1 MKLLVVIALLIIPF
15 TVHATGNT
23 DWSVAMVEST
33 MKRYPTAKDLGSW
46 GYAKSLYLYGQYLVY
61 KRTHDPRYLKYIK
74 DWVDMHVDDQGVVR
88 SENAQGEVR
97 EITFDNL
104 DSMLPGNLL
113 LLLYQETKDQKY
125 KLAADRIRKRF
136 DTYPRTKDGG
146 FWHATGKSREWQL
159 WGDGVFMSMPFLVRY
174 GSMFGDSKYANDE
187 AVLQLMTYNIH
198 LSDVRT
204 GLMFHAYDES
214 GQSAWADK
222 DTKHSAE
229 RWCRAMG
236 WFGMTL
242 IEVLELL
249 PRDHPMRPMLIGQVM
264 LLVKAWARYQD
275 AKTGLWYQ
283 VVDKGDNPANWL
295 ETSSSSMYT
304 YVTAM
309 AIDRGYVDK
318 KLANVVQRGY
328 AGVLT
333 KISLDKDGQT
343 NLTDICEG
351 TNVADLAY
359 YFARKRNTNDFHG
372 LGAFLIMNEKFMNK
386 TLKGSSRSLFQ
397 PQKSTK
403 NQQVRKRGLPPL
415 FQTFSENA

>member
-1 MKLLVVIALLIIPF
+1 MKLIVTALLLISF
-15 TVHATGNT
+15 TVTANAKT

-61 KRTHDPRYLKYIK
+61 KRTGDPRYLKYIK
-74 DWVDMHVDDQGVVR
+74 DWIDMHVDEQGVVR
-88 SENAQGEVR
+88 STNAQGEVR
-97 EITFDNL
+97 EIKFDNL

-113 LLLYQETKDQKY
+113 LLLYQETKVQKY

-146 FWHATGKSREWQL
+146 FWHADSKSREWQL

-174 GSMFGDSKYANDE
+174 GNMFGDSKYANDE
-187 AVLQLMTYNIH
+187 AALQLMTYANH
-198 LSDVRT
+198 LNDPRT

-214 GQSAWADK
+214 GQTAWADK
-222 DTKHSAE
+222 ETKHSAE
-229 RWCRAMG
+229 MWCRAMG

-249 PRDHPMRPMLIGQVM
+249 SRDHPMRPILVGQVM

-275 AKTGLWYQ
+275 QKTGLWYQ

-309 AIDRGYVDK
+309 AVDRGYVEK
-318 KLANVVQRGY
+318 KYADVVQRGY

-333 KISLDKDGQT
+333 KISLGQDGQT
-343 NLTDICEG
+343 NITDICEG

-386 TLKGSSRSLFQ
+386 TLKGSSRTLW
-397 PQKSTK
+397 K
-403 NQQVRKRGLPPL
+403 PL
-415 FQTFSENA
+415 SKTI

>member
-1 MKLLVVIALLIIPF
+1 MKLIAVIALLILIPCS
-15 TVHATGNT
+15 TIAYAKT

-61 KRTHDPRYLKYIK
+61 KRTRDPRYLKYIK
-74 DWVDMHVDDQGVVR
+74 DWVDMHVDEQGVVR
-88 SENAQGEVR
+88 STNAKGEVN
-97 EITFDNL
+97 EIKFDNL

-113 LLLYQETKDQKY
+113 LLLYQQTKDQKY

-136 DTYPRTKDGG
+136 DTYPRTKDSG
-146 FWHATGKSREWQL
+146 FWHATSKSREWQL

-174 GSMFGDSKYANDE
+174 GVMFGDSKYANDE
-187 AVLQLMTYNIH
+187 AVLQLLTYSIH
-198 LSDVRT
+198 LNDLRT

-222 DTKHSAE
+222 ETKHSAE
-229 RWCRAMG
+229 MWCRAMG

-249 PRDHPMRPMLIGQVM
+249 PRNHPMRPMLVGQIF

-275 AKTGLWYQ
+275 EKTGLWYQ
-283 VVDKGDNPANWL
+283 VVDKGDDPANWL

-309 AIDRGYVDK
+309 AVDRGYVEK
-318 KLANVVQRGY
+318 KLANVVNRGY

-333 KISLDKDGQT
+333 KISLDKEGQT
-343 NLTDICEG
+343 NIIDICEG

-386 TLKGSSRSLFQ
+386 TLKGSSKSLFQ
-397 PQKSTK
+397 PQKGT
-403 NQQVRKRGLPPL
+403 
-415 FQTFSENA
+415 

>member
-1 MKLLVVIALLIIPF
+1 MRFIVVVTLLLIPF
-15 TVHATGNT
+15 TVTTKAKT

-61 KRTHDPRYLKYIK
+61 KRTGDPRYLKYIK
-74 DWVDMHVDDQGVVR
+74 DWIDMHVDEQGVVR
-88 SENAQGEVR
+88 STNTQGEIR
-97 EITFDNL
+97 EVKFDNL

-113 LLLYQETKDQKY
+113 LLLYQETKNPKY
-125 KLAADRIRKRF
+125 KLAADRIRRRF
-136 DTYPRTKDGG
+136 DTYPRTKDSG
-146 FWHATGKSREWQL
+146 FWHADSKSREWQL

-174 GSMFGDSKYANDE
+174 GNMFGDSKYANDE
-187 AVLQLMTYNIH
+187 AVLQLMTYWNH
-198 LSDVRT
+198 LNDMLT

-222 DTKHSAE
+222 ETRHSAE
-229 RWCRAMG
+229 KWCRAMG

-242 IEVLELL
+242 VEVLELL
-249 PRDHPMRPMLIGQVM
+249 PRDHPMRPILVGQLM

-275 AKTGLWYQ
+275 EKTGLWYQ
-283 VVDKGDNPANWL
+283 VVDKGDNPSNWL

-309 AIDRGYVDK
+309 AVDRGYVEK
-318 KLANVVQRGY
+318 RYASVVQKAY

-333 KISLDKDGQT
+333 KISLDQDGQT

-359 YFARKRNTNDFHG
+359 YFGRKRNTNDFHG

-386 TLKGSSRSLFQ
+386 KLKGSSRTLW
-397 PQKSTK
+397 
-403 NQQVRKRGLPPL
+403 NR
-415 FQTFSENA
+415 